1 MVHDGDLPG
10 WAAKADKAEL
20 EPVTEG
26 LPEADGGGRGGGG
39 LACHGCMMPELAM
52 RHKRDFA
59 HVIGASGLGILQK
72 WYWQCFT
79 IFSATL

>member
-1 MVHDGDLPG
+1 LG
-10 WAAKADKAEL
+10 
-20 EPVTEG
+20 
-26 LPEADGGGRGGGG
+26 
-39 LACHGCMMPELAM
+39 CHGGMMPELAM

-59 HVIGASGLGILQK
+59 HVIGAPGLGILQK